1 MNKFVRN
8 IMATALATSMILPL
22 TGCNKSKKNEKRVK
36 QEVVKEDDPY
46 FTVKKAPLDFP
57 VQSDKEVEYKE
68 IYSPTI
74 AGNMIVAN
82 YMVNYKMPDN
92 VLEELNKIDFDA
104 DSDDPC
110 KKYNEI
116 SEQYYESG
124 TLYFDFD
131 GNLIK
136 KEASGDGESVAAI
149 YSQPDGSYLQ
159 AITEYTPGDCKTKT
173 KLRHCDV
180 SGNMIKEIPLE
191 GIEDMWNAHLF
202 VLENGN
208 LLIGSGST
216 VYLVNESGA
225 KLNSKEVK
233 DFHGTMVFSDGKYY
247 VYCEEF
253 NEQTF
258 ESKCTYQEIDPNS
271 LDLKGDPKED
281 NMALWGLIQGSDG
294 CYTMTSSG
302 IKSIDILNG
311 EGEYILDWNWV
322 DYNNDNIT
330 QENMLIKS
338 SDEIVL
344 FESCWETQTDMMK
357 MSEQHYAVVT
367 LTRAE
372 KNPHAGKTIIELG
385 TMGYIG
391 GTLKDYIIAYNTET
405 SNKSRIIARS
415 YADELNYEVDPE
427 NPQKSYAEMIDRV
440 FLDLMAGDGPD
451 LLMDFSEYN
460 QFNNEEV
467 LVDINKFIDGDN
479 GLKRDD
485 YFDNVFRAFET
496 KGKMY
501 QIPICVDITGFVS
514 SSDIVGQRS
523 GWTYDEFENVIQGLP
538 KNTSVFVDGMSSSN
552 LLQSMIS
559 VASDSFI
566 DYEKKTVNFDTA
578 EFRKLLEISKR
589 YATND
594 PVQMNGEGGG
604 MIMESGNGYYAVGSP
619 YGGDDELSE
628 LEKIANGM
636 LALSETYIYSL
647 DTIAE
652 VKAELKGKQV
662 FVGMPSPNGSGMSA
676 RPMLTLA
683 ISAQSKHAE
692 EAWDFIRFM
701 FNEDQQVAYSEN
713 YSSIPI
719 NRAALDRRNASQIE
733 MVKEYNKMMGE
744 KDPTSSVDYSKMGL
758 MTDINEEDA
767 QELVKLVENVSSISS
782 TDLGIMVIIDEEVP
796 GYFKGER
803 TAEDVSK
810 NIQNRATT
818 KVHER

>member
-1 MNKFVRN
+1 MMVPVASIVLIWQVMFSYNGALNTYMGWFGIDKIDWMKSDWSRLVILILFLWKNLGYNMVLFISAISAVPQEQLESAKMDGANSVRRFFSIKLPYLWPTIFFVGIMSLINSFKIFRGGVHMNKFVRN

-68 IYSPTI
+68 IHSPTI
-74 AGNMIVAN
+74 AGNTIVAN
-82 YMVNYKMPDN
+82 YMVNYKMPDS
-92 VLEELNKIDFDA
+92 VLEELNKLDFDA

-173 KLRHCDV
+173 KLRHCDA

-225 KLNSKEVK
+225 KLNSKEIK

-258 ESKCTYQEIDPNS
+258 ESKSTYQEIDPNS
-271 LDLKGDPKED
+271 LELKGDPKED

-344 FESCWETQTDMMK
+344 FESCWE
-357 MSEQHYAVVT
+357 
-367 LTRAE
+367 
-372 KNPHAGKTIIELG
+372 LG
-385 TMGYIG
+385 
-391 GTLKDYIIAYNTET
+391 
-405 SNKSRIIARS
+405 
-415 YADELNYEVDPE
+415 
-427 NPQKSYAEMIDRV
+427 Q
-440 FLDLMAGDGPD
+440 
-451 LLMDFSEYN
+451 
-460 QFNNEEV
+460 
-467 LVDINKFIDGDN
+467 
-479 GLKRDD
+479 
-485 YFDNVFRAFET
+485 
-496 KGKMY
+496 
-501 QIPICVDITGFVS
+501 
-514 SSDIVGQRS
+514 
-523 GWTYDEFENVIQGLP
+523 
-538 KNTSVFVDGMSSSN
+538 
-552 LLQSMIS
+552 
-559 VASDSFI
+559 
-566 DYEKKTVNFDTA
+566 
-578 EFRKLLEISKR
+578 
-589 YATND
+589 
-594 PVQMNGEGGG
+594 
-604 MIMESGNGYYAVGSP
+604 
-619 YGGDDELSE
+619 
-628 LEKIANGM
+628 
-636 LALSETYIYSL
+636 
-647 DTIAE
+647 
-652 VKAELKGKQV
+652 
-662 FVGMPSPNGSGMSA
+662 PS
-676 RPMLTLA
+676 
-683 ISAQSKHAE
+683 
-692 EAWDFIRFM
+692 
-701 FNEDQQVAYSEN
+701 
-713 YSSIPI
+713 
-719 NRAALDRRNASQIE
+719 
-733 MVKEYNKMMGE
+733 
-744 KDPTSSVDYSKMGL
+744 
-758 MTDINEEDA
+758 
-767 QELVKLVENVSSISS
+767 
-782 TDLGIMVIIDEEVP
+782 
-796 GYFKGER
+796 
-803 TAEDVSK
+803 
-810 NIQNRATT
+810 
-818 KVHER
+818 